1 MKMFSFAAFLAA
13 SLGALPATAETVNVR
28 ISEHFPITHIGSESG
43 AQAFMARVE
52 ELIPGRVAFEHYPGE
67 QLARAAGQLDAVK
80 TGVADMAVVGLV
92 YVTGQMPLST
102 AVEIPGLYTDAMQ
115 GARAFTRL
123 ARNDLLEIEY
133 LSQGV
138 RPIFNF
144 VVTPFQLLRTEEEP
158 LADLSQ
164 LQGEPL
170 RVAGATG
177 ELIANSLGAVGV
189 AISPTDL
196 YLSLERG
203 VIEGAIS
210 NTASQFVYSTE
221 RILESFTTNASLG
234 NVAFGLLVNEDTWQ
248 SWPDDVREAMLAA
261 GLETGVGVAQA
272 YFDADQVAYDRL
284 REMGKTVYDL
294 SPEVQAQMVDALKP
308 VEQKWLDQMAERD
321 LPGEEILAKFREYLE
336 DEAK

>member
-1 MKMFSFAAFLAA
+1 MKTLKVAAFVAA
-13 SLGALPATAETVNVR
+13 SMVTPAAADTITVR
-28 ISEHFPITHIGSESG
+28 ISEHFPITHIGSQSG
-43 AQAFMARVE
+43 AQAFIQRVE
-52 ELIPGRVAFEHYPGE
+52 ELVPGRVDFQHYPGE
-67 QLARAAGQLDAVK
+67 QLARAAGQLDAVR

-115 GARAFTRL
+115 GARAFTHL

-138 RPIFNF
+138 RPLFNF
-144 VVTPFQLLRTEEEP
+144 VVTPFQLLRTEKEP
-158 LADLSQ
+158 LTDLSQ

-203 VIEGAIS
+203 VVEGAVA
-210 NTASQFVYSTE
+210 NPASQFVYSTE

-234 NVAFGLLVNEDTWQ
+234 NVAFALLVNERTWQ
-248 SWPDDVREAMLAA
+248 QWPEDVREAMLEA
-261 GLETGVGVAQA
+261 GAEAGEGVAQA
-272 YFDADQVAYDRL
+272 YYDADQIAYDKL
-284 REMGKTVYDL
+284 REMGKTVYEL
-294 SPEVQAQMVDALKP
+294 SPEVQAQMTEALQA
-308 VEQKWLDQMAERD
+308 VEQTWLSQMAERN
-321 LPGEEILAKFREYLE
+321 LPGEEILAKFKEYL
-336 DEAK
+336 DAEAQ